1 MMKNTVY
8 IVGMAKA
15 MTERERADIGQ
26 RLASFRKKAGM
37 SQAQLGK
44 AVGLPQRTIAN
55 YETVAK
61 YIPSNVL
68 LPLAEALDVSIEELL
83 GVPPPKGGRRGPKS
97 EIEKQ
102 IAALRRLPKR
112 DQELASQ
119 LLDRLLSSAR

>member
-1 MMKNTVY
+1 MQSAVY
-8 IVGMAKA
+8 IVGMARTT
-15 MTERERADIGQ
+15 TERERPGIGR
-26 RLASFRKKAGM
+26 RLAALRKKAGM
-37 SQAQLGK
+37 SQAQLGQ

-55 YETVAK
+55 YETIAK

-68 LPLAEALDVSIEELL
+68 LPLAEALGVSIEELL

-102 IAALRRLPKR
+102 IAALRRLPKQ

-119 LLDRLLSSAR
+119 LLDRLLASAH